1 MSNQQNLKKMRQL
14 FRREIRAY
22 LHKLTEG
29 VFNAGEMFKPKPKF
43 MPLFIFEKLK
53 KLVVNESFKL
63 NYEKFTKNLEKQKRE
78 LEGE

>member
-1 MSNQQNLKKMRQL
+1 
-14 FRREIRAY
+14 
-22 LHKLTEG
+22 
-29 VFNAGEMFKPKPKF
+29 